1 METPASLLFMP
12 DISGFTV
19 FVHATELEHSQ
30 QIFSGLL
37 ETLIAADHLNLRV
50 AEIEGGRRAVL

>member
-1 METPASLLFMP
+1 MEPRASLLLMP

-30 QIFSGLL
+30 QIISGLL
-37 ETLIAADHLNLRV
+37 ETLIAADHLDLSV
-50 AEIEGGRRAVL
+50 AEIEGDAVLF